1 MRKISKRLTDIQ
13 RDAISATLPPPAV
26 AAAAAAARADDDWR
40 PVEASMAAELDAAGN
55 EVTAALR
62 EKQRAMLSALD
73 ISR

>member
-26 AAAAAAARADDDWR
+26 APAAAAARADDDWR